1 MLNRSNRILLALLGA
16 QIILLAAT
24 ALLTGGGE
32 SRSLEPLL
40 AGIAVED
47 IDHFSFTDDLDNA
60 LTFARGDAGWVLPD
74 ADDFPLDSAKI
85 DEILAKLTSLESR
98 RLVASKPANFAR
110 LEVKEDDFRR
120 RIDLEAAGQ
129 ARRLYLGGSGGVDT
143 VYARLAERNMVYLA
157 SGLSSWELST
167 QTSTWL
173 DALYVNLPQDDLLE
187 IAVSNAQGSFTFR
200 RDGEGWLYAGLDEGS
215 VFEDTRLPV
224 ILRNAASIRMQAPL
238 GLDALDDYGLDEPQ
252 ALVEVK
258 YRQLIETE
266 SDAADGDEAQAAED
280 SDEASLEATPQYE
293 EHAFSLTFGAE
304 LDDGDIV
311 LKSSAADYYVL
322 VRDTTANVF
331 IDLRHED
338 LVKPPEPEPAGE

>member
-129 ARRLYLGGSGGVDT
+129 ATRLYLGGSGGVDT

-173 DALYVNLPQDDLLE
+173 DAL
-187 IAVSNAQGSFTFR
+187 
-200 RDGEGWLYAGLDEGS
+200 
-215 VFEDTRLPV
+215 
-224 ILRNAASIRMQAPL
+224 M
-238 GLDALDDYGLDEPQ
+238 
-252 ALVEVK
+252 
-258 YRQLIETE
+258 
-266 SDAADGDEAQAAED
+266 
-280 SDEASLEATPQYE
+280 
-293 EHAFSLTFGAE
+293 
-304 LDDGDIV
+304 
-311 LKSSAADYYVL
+311 
-322 VRDTTANVF
+322 
-331 IDLRHED
+331 
-338 LVKPPEPEPAGE
+338 